1 MNLLLLGELGSH
13 ARGKTLTAAAGA
25 TQGQLPE
32 CGIAIAFGKEAQHS
46 PDQLAAWSAWADKP
60 GRVLVLVPPFQR
72 GISSQ
77 PTPWEARR
85 VDPLAGGLT
94 ELGRVLASERQH
106 EIRGELVP
114 AERVG
119 GQMVTGTWRRHP
131 AAGLFVVTALPLW
144 SLLTLDHRD
153 LLREWLECFLS
164 DAGRSVELNAQPSST
179 GFTPSP
185 DEWAMLLHLYA
196 GSYRHAAEALD
207 ALNASELFRLE
218 EQSARASMCRL
229 QEAGLTAEGRLSE
242 SGRII
247 LLAGPYATYA
257 RALEMIPNA

>member
-1 MNLLLLGELGSH
+1 MKVLLLGELGRH

-25 TQGQLPE
+25 TQGKLPE
-32 CGIAIAFGKEAQHS
+32 SGIAIAFGKEVQHS
-46 PDQLAAWSAWADKP
+46 PDQLTVWSSWADKP
-60 GRVLVLVPPFQR
+60 GRVIILVPPFLR

-144 SLLTLDHRD
+144 SLLTLDHRE
-153 LLREWLECFLS
+153 LLQEWLECLLA
-164 DAGRSVELNAQPSST
+164 DAGRTVESDLELDAT
-179 GFTPSP
+179 GFIPSP
-185 DEWAMLLHLYA
+185 VDWAMLLHLYA
-196 GSYRHAAEALD
+196 GSYRNPAEALD
-207 ALNASELFRLE
+207 ALNASEIFKVE
-218 EQSARASMCRL
+218 EQTARASLCRL
-229 QEAGLTAEGRLSE
+229 QEAGLSVDGGLSE
-242 SGRII
+242 SGRIV
-247 LLAGPYATYA
+247 LLTGPHATYA
-257 RALEMIPNA
+257 RALEMVPNV

>member
-1 MNLLLLGELGSH
+1 MNVLLLGELGSH

-25 TQGQLPE
+25 TQGHLPE
-32 CGIAIAFGKEAQHS
+32 SGIAIAFGKEAQHS
-46 PDQLAAWSAWADKP
+46 PDQLAAWSAWVEKP
-60 GRVLVLVPPFQR
+60 GRVIVLVPPYQR

-153 LLREWLECFLS
+153 VLREWLERLLS
-164 DAGRSVELNAQPSST
+164 DAGRSVESNDEPKST
-179 GFTPSP
+179 GFTPSA
-185 DEWAMLLHLYA
+185 DDWAILLHLYA
-196 GSYRHAAEALD
+196 GSYRNAAEALD
-207 ALNASELFRLE
+207 ALNASELFRVE
-218 EQSARASMCRL
+218 EQSARASLSRL
-229 QEAGLTAEGRLSE
+229 QEAGLVSGGRLSE
-242 SGRII
+242 SGRTV
-247 LLAGPYATYA
+247 LLTSPHATYA